1 VDIRKETKI
10 VIKNPEPVN
19 FFAQKDENT
28 ELNKI
33 DQRITNGMITINF

>member
-1 VDIRKETKI
+1 LDIRKETKI

-19 FFAQKDENT
+19 FLYKKDENT
-28 ELNKI
+28 EFNKI